1 MNAIKLMHSLSNLKY
16 VDIFDY
22 MEDKVIKIKQA
33 IYTGIVYFRKGI

>member
-1 MNAIKLMHSLSNLKY
+1 MNAIELMHSLSNLKY